1 MPTLFNSSE
10 KQKMV
15 ELAELFRTVC
25 LAIIEIGPIER
36 VAVVEISFTGYNEHI
51 ISNMPSFSESRVR

>member
-10 KQKMV
+10 EQKMV
-15 ELAELFRTVC
+15 VFRTVC
-25 LAIIEIGPIER
+25 LAIMETGPIER

-51 ISNMPSFSESRVR
+51 ISNMPSLSKSRVR